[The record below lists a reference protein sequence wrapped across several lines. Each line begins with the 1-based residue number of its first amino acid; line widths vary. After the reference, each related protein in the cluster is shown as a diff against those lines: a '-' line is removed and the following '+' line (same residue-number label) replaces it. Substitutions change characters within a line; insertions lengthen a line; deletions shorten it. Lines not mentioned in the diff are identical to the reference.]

1 MPERVAKHPN
11 SAPAALPSSSKKIA
25 VAQGEIQIGI
35 EPSLSPLFN
44 IEMDC
49 YESAD
54 TAGCSSIA
62 ENVTNQKPSP
72 WYATCWRWLQ

>member
-49 YESAD
+49 
-54 TAGCSSIA
+54 
-62 ENVTNQKPSP
+62 
-72 WYATCWRWLQ
+72 